1 MQLYSQL
8 LLQGLAS
15 ILLRL
20 PTVSAQ
26 DHVFISWAH
35 SYVDFHTKSNCW
47 VCGAM
52 PMSVMDGLPW
62 WVSPLQRGY
71 MPSLYDFLHQA
82 KQQKLSIETVITA
95 AATHWYD
102 KKANDLMNGHGIHFN
117 YILSSENAYQYY
129 MTAIKSERSEIN

>member
-52 PMSVMDGLPW
+52 PTSVMDGLPW

-82 KQQKLSIETVITA
+82 KQQKSSMETVIT
-95 AATHWYD
+95 THWLCGTNLWPWLPPGWIGMCTLGL
-102 KKANDLMNGHGIHFN
+102 AFAHGNIRSTIQEPLN
-117 YILSSENAYQYY
+117 YVE
-129 MTAIKSERSEIN
+129 